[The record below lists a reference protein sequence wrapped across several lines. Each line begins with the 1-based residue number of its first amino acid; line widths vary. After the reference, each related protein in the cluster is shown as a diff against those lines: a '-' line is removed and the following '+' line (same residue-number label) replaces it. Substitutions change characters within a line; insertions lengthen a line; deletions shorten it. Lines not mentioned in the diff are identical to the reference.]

1 MSQGDV
7 YIHEFNNLES
17 YLKKLYKIEKHV
29 SFYDLIDKAKQ
40 KSSVIR
46 NYESFLKSAG
56 TLRNAII
63 HGKEYPYKLIAE
75 PNEEFVEEFI
85 RINSA
90 IQKPKL
96 VSNLGSKNFHIYKIE
111 DKLED
116 ALRAMHEND
125 YSQILYELNSRHFLI
140 TREGISKWLEA
151 NFSNDI
157 VSLKEITLEAISKY
171 EEESNWCFLSR
182 NTDIYEAK
190 EKFADAQRKIQAII
204 VTQNGK
210 NTERPLSIITHW
222 DIGEEFY
229 AKLER

>member
-7 YIHEFNNLES
+7 FIHEFNNLES
-17 YLKKLYKIEKHV
+17 YLKELYKIEKHV
-29 SFYDLIDKAKQ
+29 SFYDLIDKTKY

-46 NYESFLKSAG
+46 NFESLLKSAG
-56 TLRNAII
+56 TLRNAIV

-85 RINSA
+85 RINNA

-96 VSNLGSKNFHIYKIE
+96 VSNLGSNNFHIYKIE

-116 ALRAMHEND
+116 ALRDMHEND
-125 YSQILYELNSRHFLI
+125 YSQIVYESNSRYAII

-151 NFSNDI
+151 NFTNDI
-157 VSLKEITLEAISKY
+157 VSLKEITLKAISKY
-171 EEESNWCFLSR
+171 EEESNWCYISR

-210 NTERPLSIITHW
+210 NNEKPLSIITHW
-222 DIGEEFY
+222 DIREEFY
-229 AKLER
+229 E

>member
-1 MSQGDV
+1 MNQGNAF
-7 YIHEFNNLES
+7 IHEFNDLES
-17 YLKKLYKIEKHV
+17 YLKRISNVEGHLSFHNLIEN
-29 SFYDLIDKAKQ
+29 AKQ

-75 PNEEFVEEFI
+75 PNEEFVEDFI
-85 RINSA
+85 RINNA

-116 ALRAMHEND
+116 ALRDMHEND
-125 YSQILYELNSRHFLI
+125 YSQILYESNSKHSLI

-151 NFSNDI
+151 NFPNDI
-157 VSLKEITLEAISKY
+157 ISLKEITLEAISKF

-210 NTERPLSIITHW
+210 YTEKPLSIITHW

-229 AKLER
+229 A